1 MKASTG
7 VFGEAYASCFSCL
20 TCWEPF
26 AFRLDERPE
35 RRDNNR
41 HIRIISDQPISH
53 PPPMAVPEVELPRPS
68 WRQKVQRT
76 FSSSQPGF
84 SSRSRAQRDGT
95 RPQLQI
101 SAPFEFRH
109 VDSGSFQFP
118 FPAQRPS
125 RPWES
130 PLTPDTPETPF
141 EPLQLN
147 VLSSGK
153 ELSPMLPDFD
163 FPSEMTPPS
172 LVHLPARPFRDDSSP
187 CHQRHTPSPSFHI
200 PRKNVA
206 APPSSRSPEVLPLQL
221 ASDKQTR
228 TRAYTPSD
236 METIKERVA
245 YAMNEV
251 EQLQRKINDIIER
264 QSLYTASRPSTAH
277 SMARTIP
284 EATEVP
290 VIPALPPA
298 APSFAERLNTE
309 VSLPNTGPVTAS
321 VHISQLEAY
330 EETLDSIR
338 QFSQSRRAQ
347 QASPPPPPP
356 PPPLPLVLRPPL
368 RKKKSFS
375 RVSTWLFPDSDRA
388 RKQSM
393 DSVTNVPRPIKGSE
407 GFYQCVTPPR
417 RPLRQS
423 TETFDTLSTWST
435 NDEDRTVPSAWSPRS
450 TPSKNGR
457 EEDEDVFIDRRATFG
472 MNNVAGPA
480 AINVG
485 VAI

>member
-20 TCWEPF
+20 TCWEPL
-26 AFRLDERPE
+26 AFPIDERPQHH
-35 RRDNNR
+35 DNKR
-41 HIRIISDQPISH
+41 LFPVISDQPTSH
-53 PPPMAVPEVELPRPS
+53 PLPMAVPEVELRRPG
-68 WRQKVQRT
+68 WRHKMQKT

-84 SSRSRAQRDGT
+84 SARSKAPADSSRPR
-95 RPQLQI
+95 LQI

-141 EPLQLN
+141 EPLQLSI
-147 VLSSGK
+147 LHSGK
-153 ELSPMLPDFD
+153 ELSPILPDFS

-172 LVHLPARPFRDDSSP
+172 LVHLPGRSYDDHLPLHERSHSS
-187 CHQRHTPSPSFHI
+187 TFFHI

-206 APPSSRSPEVLPLQL
+206 ARSLSSSPEVSPLNLP
-221 ASDKQTR
+221 SGKQSR
-228 TRAYTPSD
+228 PRAYTPSD

-245 YAMNEV
+245 NAMNEV
-251 EQLQRKINDIIER
+251 EQLQKKINDIIER

-277 SMARTIP
+277 SMARTVP
-284 EATEVP
+284 DAVEVP
-290 VIPALPPA
+290 ILPALPPA

-309 VSLPNTGPVTAS
+309 VSLPNNGPITAS

-330 EETLDSIR
+330 EETLDNIR
-338 QFSQSRRAQ
+338 QLSQPLREDHS
-347 QASPPPPPP
+347 PPPP

-375 RVSTWLFPDSDRA
+375 RVSTWLFQEPERTRNLSLDSI
-388 RKQSM
+388 
-393 DSVTNVPRPIKGSE
+393 TNVPRPIKGSE

-417 RPLRQS
+417 RPDRQS
-423 TETFDTLSTWST
+423 IETFDTLSTWST
-435 NDEDRTVPSAWSPRS
+435 NDGDRTVPTAWSPRS
-450 TPSKNGR
+450 TPTRK
-457 EEDEDVFIDRRATFG
+457 EDDLLLERSATFG
-472 MNNVAGPA
+472 KSSIRGSVAV
-480 AINVG
+480 NVG

>member
-20 TCWEPF
+20 TCWDPL
-26 AFRLDERPE
+26 AFRIDERPQ
-35 RRDNNR
+35 RHDNNR
-41 HIRIISDQPISH
+41 VFPIINDQPTSH
-53 PPPMAVPEVELPRPS
+53 PPPMAVPEVEPPRPS
-68 WRQKVQRT
+68 WRHKVQKT
-76 FSSSQPGF
+76 FTSSQAGF
-84 SSRSRAQRDGT
+84 SARNKAQAAISRPR
-95 RPQLQI
+95 LQI

-109 VDSGSFQFP
+109 LDSGSFQFP

-141 EPLQLN
+141 EPLRLN
-147 VLSSGK
+147 ILSPGK
-153 ELSPMLPDFD
+153 ELSPMLPDFS
-163 FPSEMTPPS
+163 FPHEMSTPSP
-172 LVHLPARPFRDDSSP
+172 VHLPGRPYDEHSPSHKRSHSS
-187 CHQRHTPSPSFHI
+187 TSFHI

-206 APPSSRSPEVLPLQL
+206 ADSFPSSPEVSPLNL
-221 ASDKQTR
+221 TSDKQTR

-245 YAMNEV
+245 CAMNEV

-277 SMARTIP
+277 SMARTVPDAI
-284 EATEVP
+284 EVP
-290 VIPALPPA
+290 IIPALPPA

-309 VSLPNTGPVTAS
+309 VSLPNIGHIGPITAS

-330 EETLDSIR
+330 EETLDNIR
-338 QFSQSRRAQ
+338 QLSQPMREEQ
-347 QASPPPPPP
+347 PPPPP

-375 RVSTWLFPDSDRA
+375 RVSTWLFQEPERNRNQSLDSI
-388 RKQSM
+388 
-393 DSVTNVPRPIKGSE
+393 TNVPRPIKGSE

-417 RPLRQS
+417 RTDRRS
-423 TETFDTLSTWST
+423 IETFDTLSTWST
-435 NDEDRTVPSAWSPRS
+435 NDGGRTVPTAWSPRS
-450 TPSKNGR
+450 TPTKK
-457 EEDEDVFIDRRATFG
+457 EDDLSLERSATFG
-472 MNNVAGPA
+472 KSSIRGGGAV
-480 AINVG
+480 NVG

>member
-1 MKASTG
+1 MKASTA

-53 PPPMAVPEVELPRPS
+53 PPPMAVPEFDLPRPS

-76 FSSSQPGF
+76 FAASQPGF
-84 SSRSRAQRDGT
+84 SSRSRPQRDGR

-118 FPAQRPS
+118 FPAQRPA

-130 PLTPDTPETPF
+130 PLTPDTPETPL

-147 VLSSGK
+147 VLGSGK
-153 ELSPMLPDFD
+153 ELSPMLPDFN

-172 LVHLPARPFRDDSSP
+172 LVHLPRRPIRDESLHSHERNTSS
-187 CHQRHTPSPSFHI
+187 TSFHI

-206 APPSSRSPEVLPLQL
+206 APSSSDSPEVPPLHL
-221 ASDKQTR
+221 ASDKPPR

-284 EATEVP
+284 EAAEVP
-290 VIPALPPA
+290 LIPALPPA

-330 EETLDSIR
+330 EETLDNIR
-338 QFSQSRRAQ
+338 QFSQSRREH
-347 QASPPPPPP
+347 QAPPPPP

-375 RVSTWLFPDSDRA
+375 RVSTWLFPEPDRA
-388 RKQSM
+388 RKQSL

-417 RPLRQS
+417 RPRRQS

-435 NDEDRTVPSAWSPRS
+435 NDEDRTVPTAWSPRS
-450 TPSKNGR
+450 TPSKKEKEE
-457 EEDEDVFIDRRATFG
+457 EEDIFIDRRATFG
-472 MNNVAGPA
+472 INNVRGPA
-480 AINVG
+480 AVNVG